1 MNAKAAKQ
9 QVLLWFLGVGGIVL
23 AGFSAFNF
31 MHGLYSLAL
40 VELCILAYIPF
51 CWIQV
56 RQHQAYDQAT
66 HFVIFSN
73 MILALMLFQNG
84 GVDQTGIY
92 WLIVFPL
99 IVFFLVEVKT
109 GRNWMFVFLTLLSG
123 ILLLYTFALI
133 DLPYTVFQ
141 ITCACIVCLC
151 FALLAYLN
159 QYFLECAAINL
170 QQSVDKAEQ
179 ASHAK
184 GEFLAMMSHELRT
197 PLHGIIGLQDMLRH
211 ELKGLSSI
219 QQEHLDMAQYSARAL
234 STLIDDILDLV
245 KIESGDLSLKNTAFD
260 LAPLLKQSLL
270 TFMLTTKQKGIEL
283 ELNIVDAPCQIYADE
298 ARIRQVLLNLIGN
311 AVKFTEHGKIALHA
325 GWSGSMLCLE
335 IHDTGIGIS
344 EADQQRL
351 FEPFQQCSNSADRQ
365 GAGLGATI
373 AMRFTKMMNGSISIQ
388 SEEGKGSIFRVQL
401 AAEAVAD
408 ERISSQQVISQP
420 EPDANRAVDHLNL
433 SGLKLLLAEDDP
445 IARFLALD
453 SLQAAGLQVTAAE
466 NGLIAWKM
474 LQADNFDLLL
484 TDIRMPG
491 IDGIEL
497 TRKVREME
505 QGTEKHMRIIGL
517 SAHAMTH
524 VAEEAYAAGMDD
536 FIAKPIE
543 PEELMRRL
551 RPNFP
556 T

>member
-133 DLPYTVFQ
+133 DLSYTVFQ
-141 ITCACIVCLC
+141 IASACIVCLC

-170 QQSVDKAEQ
+170 QQSIEKAEQ

-184 GEFLAMMSHELRT
+184 GEFLAMMSHDLRT

-325 GWSGSMLCLE
+325 GWSGSKLCLE

>member
-141 ITCACIVCLC
+141 IASACIVCLC

-170 QQSVDKAEQ
+170 QQSIEKAEQ

-184 GEFLAMMSHELRT
+184 GEFLAMMSHDLRT

-536 FIAKPIE
+536 CIAKPIE

>member
-133 DLPYTVFQ
+133 DLSYTVFQ
-141 ITCACIVCLC
+141 IASACIVCLC

-170 QQSVDKAEQ
+170 QQSIEKAEQ

-325 GWSGSMLCLE
+325 GWSGSKLCLE